1 MTGPIVV
8 DTGPLVAAFDKR
20 DALAGRTAEALKT
33 IRGPMLTC
41 EPVLAE
47 TWFLLSH
54 LPTAWEKV
62 VKWIDRGILQI
73 GFDLESNRDSVFP
86 MMAKYRDQ
94 PMSLADACLVAMAD
108 ANPGSRIFTFDHHF
122 QIYRPKSRRKIRTLG
137 LESL

>member
-20 DALAGRTAEALKT
+20 DALAARTAEALKT
-33 IRGPMLTC
+33 IRGPMFTC

-47 TWFLLSH
+47 TWFLLSR

-62 VKWIDRGILQI
+62 VKWIDQGILQI
-73 GFDLESNRDSVFP
+73 AFDLDSNGDSVFP
-86 MMAKYRDQ
+86 MMRKYRDL
-94 PMSLADACLVAMAD
+94 PMSLADACLVLMAD

-122 QIYRPKSRRKIRTLG
+122 ALYRAPSRRKLKPIGLG
-137 LESL
+137 K